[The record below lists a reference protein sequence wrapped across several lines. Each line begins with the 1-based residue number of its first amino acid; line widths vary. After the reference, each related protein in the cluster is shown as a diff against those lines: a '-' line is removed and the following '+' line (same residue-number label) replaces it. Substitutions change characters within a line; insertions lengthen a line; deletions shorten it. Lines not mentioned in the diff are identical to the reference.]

1 VLSADKLRKT
11 ADFSVR
17 LPARSSDSNFESLLN
32 IIEKTEQPAAV
43 RQKTLTVCLLCEKT
57 KPTDDY

>member
-1 VLSADKLRKT
+1 MLSADTFRKT

-17 LPARSSDSNFESLLN
+17 LPDRSSDSNFESLLN